1 VSAQDTPAR
10 ARAMLG
16 KVAVVTGAGQG
27 LGRAIAQAM
36 ADEGARVVVCDIHAG
51 QMDATCQQIHASGGE
66 ALAWRCDVS
75 DRAAVDAMF
84 EEVGRR
90 FGRVDVLVN
99 NAGLVPS
106 TQAEEELRKRHYAYR
121 TTPMPR
127 QSLRVT
133 SSLSDEDWHK
143 WWGVN
148 VHGVFYCT
156 RAALRFM
163 ERQAAGRIINVA
175 SVAGLGAGS
184 MHSPGYSATKAAVIS
199 LTRTTAFDVA
209 GANILVNAIAP
220 GGVNTPPMLA
230 YLEGATEEQ
239 RASLFQL
246 VPLGRFAEAEQY
258 AKLAVYLAGE
268 DHYFVGQVLSPN
280 GGYVI

>member
-1 VSAQDTPAR
+1 MNTKTLQ
-10 ARAMLG
+10 G
-16 KVAVVTGAGQG
+16 KVALVTGAGQG
-27 LGRAIAQAM
+27 LGRAIAQACGE
-36 ADEGARVVVCDIHAG
+36 AGATVVVCDIHEAN
-51 QMDATCQQIHASGGE
+51 MEATCRLIRESGGE

-84 EEVGRR
+84 DEVNQR
-90 FGRVDVLVN
+90 FGHVDVLVN

-106 TQAEEELRKRHYAYR
+106 TPAEEELRKKHYAYR

-127 QSLRVT
+127 QSLGVT

-156 RAALRFM
+156 RAALRCM
-163 ERQAAGRIINVA
+163 ERQAGGRIINVA

-199 LTRTTAFDVA
+199 LTKTTAFDVA

-258 AKLAVYLAGE
+258 AKLAVYLAGD

>member
-1 VSAQDTPAR
+1 MTPPTG
-10 ARAMLG
+10 LSG
-16 KVAVVTGAGQG
+16 QVAVVTGGGQG
-27 LGRAIAQAM
+27 LGRAIVQAL
-36 ADEGARVVVCDIHAG
+36 ADAGARLVVCDINP
-51 QMDATCQQIHASGGE
+51 ATLEETRRSLEASGTE
-66 ALAWRCDVS
+66 VLAVRCDVS
-75 DRAAVDAMF
+75 DAAAVDAMF
-84 EEVGRR
+84 EQAGQR
-90 FGRVDVLVN
+90 FGRVDILVN

-106 TQAEEELRKRHYAYR
+106 TPAEEALRKAHYAYR

-127 QSLRVT
+127 QSLGVT
-133 SSLSDEDWHK
+133 SSLSDADWHK

-163 ERQAAGRIINVA
+163 EPQRAGRIVNIA

-199 LTRTTAFDVA
+199 LTQTTAFDVA
-209 GANILVNAIAP
+209 GANIQVNAIAC

-230 YLEGATEEQ
+230 YLEGATAEQ
-239 RASLFQL
+239 RANLFQL

-258 AKLAVYLAGE
+258 ARLALYLAGQ